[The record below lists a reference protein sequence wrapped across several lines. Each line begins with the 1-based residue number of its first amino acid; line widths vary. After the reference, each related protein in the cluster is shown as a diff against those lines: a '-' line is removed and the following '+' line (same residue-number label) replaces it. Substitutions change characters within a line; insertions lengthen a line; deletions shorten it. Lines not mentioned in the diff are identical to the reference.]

1 MKNKE
6 SIIKISLSVFLLITA
21 VILTHTVLS
30 GAPFFLK
37 LIMFL
42 PSYIIVGYEVLTKA
56 VENIF
61 KGELLDESFLMSVAT
76 IGALIMGDFPE
87 ATLVMLFFSIGELIE
102 DYADEKSENSIK
114 SLVEIRPDKA
124 RVVEGGLE
132 LQKDAESVNIGEIIL
147 VKAGERIA
155 LDGVITEGQ
164 TSIDTSA
171 LTGESVPK
179 SFGEGDSVL
188 SGTVNVT
195 SPVKIKV
202 TATAENSTATKVI
215 ELVKSAREKKTKTEK
230 FIRRFA
236 KIYTPVVVGLAVLM
250 AVLPSLFNG
259 EWSKNIYSA
268 LTFLVVSCPCALI
281 ISVPI
286 SFFGA
291 VGCASKNGVLV
302 KGSDNFDVIS
312 KLNTVVFDKTGT
324 LTKGSFDVT
333 AVHPKAVDKDDIL
346 RLAASVERQSN
357 HPIALSIV
365 SHYKNSDYYETQ
377 ETTEV
382 AGKGIIAKIKGR
394 TVFFGND
401 LLMSENGIEYKNC
414 HRTGTVVHIAMNNT
428 YLGHIVISDTVKENS
443 KNSIDELKLIGNKT
457 VMLTGDNFETAKAVA
472 KELDID
478 EFYASLMPEDKVS
491 KIEEILNENGKTAF
505 VGDGINDT
513 PVLARAD
520 IGIAMGGLGSDSAIE
535 IADAIIMDDDLSKI
549 PILIKIAKKSVKIAK
564 QNIVFSITVKVA
576 VLILSALGIS
586 GIMWL
591 AAFADAGVLIL
602 AVLNALRT
610 MKI

>member
-21 VILTHTVLS
+21 LILTHTLLS
-30 GAPFFLK
+30 GALFILK
-37 LIMFL
+37 LIVFL

-87 ATLVMLFFSIGELIE
+87 ATLVMLFFSAGELIE

-124 RVVEGGLE
+124 RVAEGGLE
-132 LQKDAESVNIGEIIL
+132 LQKDADSVNVGEIIL

-155 LDGVITEGQ
+155 LDGVITEGE

-195 SPVKIKV
+195 SPVKIRV

-236 KIYTPVVVGLAVLM
+236 KIYTPVVVALAVLM

-291 VGCASKNGVLV
+291 VGCASRNGVLV
-302 KGSDNFDVIS
+302 KGSDNFDIIS

-333 AVHPKAVDKDDIL
+333 AVHPEAVDKDDIL

-357 HPIALSIV
+357 HPIARSVV
-365 SHYKNSDYYETQ
+365 SQYKNSDYYETQ

-394 TVFFGND
+394 TVFVGND

-414 HRTGTVVHIAMNNT
+414 HRTGTVVHIAMNNA
-428 YLGHIVISDTVKENS
+428 YLGHIVISDAVKDNS
-443 KNSIDELKLIGNKT
+443 KNCINELKLIGNKT

-564 QNIVFSITVKVA
+564 QNIVFSIAVKVS